1 MLKRPQQSV
10 CDVLRDFFQPCPL
23 DTGRALNRA
32 RDDLLYRFITEHD
45 CTSCPADWP
54 LHQLREFYRVMVPI
68 IADSYCNDGAAERF
82 PVIQKLLKTHTRMQ
96 ADDRIQ
102 NMHNQLRQCANLH
115 TEVETFL
122 QLYIP
127 SNTSRKECAQPKK
140 RCKRYSSS

>member
-1 MLKRPQQSV
+1 MQHRLITKRQYRSRSASLRSYHGSGTNQLLLLVFGLHGFAVNFIQSKNSRLSSTLPTMIKRPQQSV

-23 DTGRALNRA
+23 DTRRALNQA

-82 PVIQKLLKTHTRMQ
+82 PVIQK
-96 ADDRIQ
+96 
-102 NMHNQLRQCANLH
+102 
-115 TEVETFL
+115 
-122 QLYIP
+122 
-127 SNTSRKECAQPKK
+127 
-140 RCKRYSSS
+140 